1 MEIPTTSNLKSL
13 QAFHEVFLDHIR
25 PVAEHDRIDLTHEE
39 KQKTEELRGKFIPA
53 SIVMDTVSYMKY
65 HLSEFAAD
73 EVLKMGT
80 HARDS
85 EEMIERCDELDPYFK
100 ATRALAL
107 ALHVFATEASETFTT
122 VDTEQDEED

>member
-13 QAFHEVFLDHIR
+13 EAFHQVFLEHIR
-25 PVAEHDRIDLTHEE
+25 PVAEVDKHDLTRKE
-39 KQKTEELRGKFIPA
+39 TEEYETLRAKFIPA
-53 SIVMDTVSYMKY
+53 SIVMDVVTFMKY

-80 HARDS
+80 NDRDS
-85 EEMIERCDELDPYFK
+85 EAMIERCDELDPYFK

-122 VDTEQDEED
+122 VDTEQDKED

>member
-25 PVAEHDRIDLTHEE
+25 PVAEHDRIDLTPEE

-80 HARDS
+80 NDRDS
-85 EEMIERCDELDPYFK
+85 EAMIERCDELDPYFK

-122 VDTEQDEED
+122 VDTEQDKED

>member
-13 QAFHEVFLDHIR
+13 SAFHDVFLDHIR
-25 PVAEHDRIDLTHEE
+25 PVAEYDGRDIDPTARQQEE
-39 KQKTEELRGKFIPA
+39 VLRAKFIPA
-53 SIVMDTVSYMKY
+53 SIVMDIVSYMKY

-73 EVLKMGT
+73 EVLKMGSDNI
-80 HARDS
+80 DS

-107 ALHVFATEASETFTT
+107 AVHVFATDAAETFTT
-122 VDTEQDEED
+122 SDAEPED

>member
-13 QAFHEVFLDHIR
+13 SAFHEVFLDHIR
-25 PVAEHDRIDLTHEE
+25 PVAEHDQIDLSPEDRET
-39 KQKTEELRGKFIPA
+39 TEDIRGKFIPA
-53 SIVMDTVSYMKY
+53 SIVMDVVSYLKY

-80 HARDS
+80 HGRDS

-107 ALHVFATEASETFTT
+107 SVHVFATEAAETFTT
-122 VDTEQDEED
+122 SDTEPED